1 MSEQSPRFMWRAM
14 TSVLIAASFLLL
26 VISGVILFV
35 SPPGR
40 VANWGGWSMIG
51 LSKHEWSG
59 VHAWFAAV
67 FVLTAAFHLVFNLR
81 PLMNYFR
88 DRLTRRLGWRW
99 EWMVAVALCGVVF
112 AGVQTRIPPFS
123 TLLNFGERV
132 KRSWEDTRTAAP
144 LPHAE
149 LLSLRELASQA
160 KVPYETAVERLEA
173 RGFKGVRPETIVQE
187 LAQTNQVSAQGV
199 YEIIQG
205 QRGGGR
211 SGGGHG
217 FGKAGEAG
225 EKAEKGAGQGAGGG
239 RGGFGKGGGGGGGA
253 GWQTLSQYCA
263 ARGIALTNASARLQA
278 KGMKF
283 ATDRTL
289 RDIALDNGYD
299 RPYEILNILGAKE

>member
-1 MSEQSPRFMWRAM
+1 MWRAM
-14 TSVLIAASFLLL
+14 TSILIAASFLLL
-26 VISGVILFV
+26 LISGVILFV

-40 VANWGGWSMIG
+40 VANWGDWRMIG

-59 VHAWFAAV
+59 VHTWFAAV
-67 FVLTAAFHLVFNLR
+67 FVLTAVFHLVFNLR

-99 EWMVAVALCGVVF
+99 EWVVAVALCGVVF

-132 KRSWEDTRTAAP
+132 KRSWEDTRTSAP

-173 RGFKGVRPETIVQE
+173 RGFKGVGPETIVQE
-187 LAQTNQVSAQGV
+187 LAQTNQVSAQRV
-199 YEIIQG
+199 YEIVQG
-205 QRGGGR
+205 QRGGER
-211 SGGGHG
+211 GGGGRG
-217 FGKAGEAG
+217 FGKAGGASES
-225 EKAEKGAGQGAGGG
+225 AEKGAGQGAGGG

-253 GWQTLSQYCA
+253 GWQTLAQYCA
-263 ARGIALTNASARLQA
+263 SRGIALTNASARLQA
-278 KGMKF
+278 KGIKF

-299 RPYEILNILGAKE
+299 RPYEILNILAAKE